1 MKARSDYKHKS
12 SLAKLPCLLWR
23 LVRVG
28 FKIETEF
35 RTDFWMSL
43 LNFVAWNALFVTF
56 WQAIVGRTGS
66 LGTWTVGE
74 LLVLNFVLSVQGALS
89 IPFLGLRRLP
99 EKVREGALDKYL
111 CRPVNPIL
119 MICFESV
126 YVVAFVR
133 HLAIALAGVGTCV
146 WIFQLRVTAWR
157 ALLAA
162 LLLLLTTLIWA
173 CLRGTVSLL
182 SFWMGK
188 VGTIGFFLGVGR
200 RFERYPIDVFPRAV
214 RVTLTWFV
222 PAAFTG
228 TYPAM
233 VLLGKPL
240 DLGWTFAIALI
251 LLGLWGGVL
260 ALVSR
265 KALQRYEA
273 FGG

>member
-1 MKARSDYKHKS
+1 MKARSAYKHKS

-43 LNFVAWNALFVTF
+43 LNFVVWNALFVTF

-74 LLVLNFVLSVQGALS
+74 LLVLNFVLNVQGALS
-89 IPFLGLRRLP
+89 IPFLGFQRLP
-99 EKVREGALDKYL
+99 ERVREGALDKYL

-119 MICFESV
+119 VTCFESM

-133 HLAIALAGVGTCV
+133 HLAIGLAGVGACL

-162 LLLLLTTLIWA
+162 LLSLLTTLIWT

-188 VGTIGFFLGVGR
+188 VRTIDFFLGVGR

-240 DLGWTFAIALI
+240 DLGPTFAVALI

-260 ALVSR
+260 ALVSQ

>member
-1 MKARSDYKHKS
+1 MKARSVHKGP
-12 SLAKLPCLLWR
+12 LAKLPRLLWR

-35 RTDFWMSL
+35 RTDFWMSV
-43 LNFVAWNALFVTF
+43 LNFLAWNALYITF

-66 LGTWTVGE
+66 LGTWTAGE
-74 LLVLNFVLSVQGALS
+74 LLVLNFVLTVQGALN
-89 IPFLGLRRLP
+89 IPFLGLQWLP
-99 EKVREGALDKYL
+99 QRVREGALDKYL
-111 CRPVNPIL
+111 CRPVNPIVVT
-119 MICFESV
+119 CFESM
-126 YVVAFVR
+126 YVVSFLR
-133 HLAIALAGVGTCV
+133 SLAVALAGVGACL

-157 ALLAA
+157 ALLAVLLA
-162 LLLLLTTLIWA
+162 LIATLVWA
-173 CLRGTVSLL
+173 CLQGTVSLL

-188 VGTIGFFLGVGR
+188 VGTIGFFLNVGR
-200 RFERYPIDVFPRAV
+200 RFERYPIDVFPRAA

-222 PAAFTG
+222 PAALTG

-240 DLGWTFAIALI
+240 DLGTTFAIALI
-251 LLGLWGGVL
+251 LLGVWGGVL

-273 FGG
+273 YGG

>member
-1 MKARSDYKHKS
+1 MKARSAYKGP
-12 SLAKLPCLLWR
+12 LAKLPRLLWR

-28 FKIETEF
+28 FSLETEF
-35 RTDFWMSL
+35 RTDFWMSV
-43 LNFVAWNALFVTF
+43 LNFLAWNALFVTF

-66 LGTWTVGE
+66 LGKWTAGE

-89 IPFLGLRRLP
+89 IPFLGLQWLP

-119 MICFESV
+119 VACFESV
-126 YVVAFVR
+126 YVVAFLR
-133 HLAIALAGVGTCV
+133 NLAVALAGVGACL
-146 WIFQLRVTAWR
+146 WIYQLHVTVWR

-162 LLLLLTTLIWA
+162 LLSLITTLIWA

-182 SFWMGK
+182 SFWIGR
-188 VGTIGFFLGVGR
+188 VGTIDFFLNVGR

-214 RVTLTWFV
+214 RVTLTCLV
-222 PAAFTG
+222 PAALTG

-240 DLGWTFAIALI
+240 DLGAIFAVAMI
-251 LLGLWGGVL
+251 LLATWGGVL
-260 ALVSR
+260 VLVSR
-265 KALQRYEA
+265 RALRRYEA
-273 FGG
+273 YGG

>member
-1 MKARSDYKHKS
+1 MKARSAYKHKS
-12 SLAKLPCLLWR
+12 PLAKLPRLLWR

-43 LNFVAWNALFVTF
+43 LNFVTWNALYITF
-56 WQAIVGRTGS
+56 WQAIVGKAGA

-74 LLVLNFVLSVQGALS
+74 LLVLNFALNVQGALS
-89 IPFLGLRRLP
+89 IPFLGFRRLP

-119 MICFESV
+119 VTCFESV
-126 YVVAFVR
+126 HVVAFVR
-133 HLAIALAGVGTCV
+133 HLAIALAGVGACV

-162 LLLLLTTLIWA
+162 LLSLFTTLIWA

-240 DLGWTFAIALI
+240 DLGRLFAIALI
-251 LLGLWGGVL
+251 LLGIWGGVL
-260 ALVSR
+260 AFVSR